1 MALREARLT
10 TPYTG
15 SVVLHYDKPTRF
27 PLSLEINMIK
37 FFRKIRYNL
46 MEKNKTGKY
55 LKYAIGEI
63 ILVVIGILIA
73 LQINNWNSAQKDIGK
88 EQQILLSLKEE
99 FKQNIKEL
107 SFDHQVN
114 LSCINAITTLLNFDE
129 KVDFETRTIDSLMGQ
144 ANNFATFDARLGVI
158 NDISS
163 SGSLEL
169 IRDSKL
175 RYKLNQWTG
184 ELDDYKEDIIIRRDY
199 WINHTPSMTNKLL
212 PARNQDVSMDRE
224 DYTRGIIIKPI
235 EVPKSN
241 YIEFLTSL
249 EIDGFLFDYYMNQ
262 SFVNINEEAIMRF
275 LEETLE
281 LIETNIN
288 Q

>member
-1 MALREARLT
+1 MT
-10 TPYTG
+10 
-15 SVVLHYDKPTRF
+15 K
-27 PLSLEINMIK
+27 
-37 FFRKIRYNL
+37 
-46 MEKNKTGKY
+46 
-55 LKYAIGEI
+55 
-63 ILVVIGILIA
+63 
-73 LQINNWNSAQKDIGK
+73 
-88 EQQILLSLKEE
+88 
-99 FKQNIKEL
+99 
-107 SFDHQVN
+107 
-114 LSCINAITTLLNFDE
+114 LLNFDE

-144 ANNFATFDARLGVI
+144 ANNFATFDARLGII

-163 SGSLEL
+163 SGNLEL

>member
-1 MALREARLT
+1 
-10 TPYTG
+10 
-15 SVVLHYDKPTRF
+15 
-27 PLSLEINMIK
+27 MIK

-46 MEKNKTGKY
+46 MESGKTGKY
-55 LKYAIGEI
+55 FKYAIGEI
-63 ILVVIGILIA
+63 LLVVIGILIA
-73 LQINNWNSAQKDIGK
+73 LQINNWNSAQKDIAK

-114 LSCINAITTLLNFDE
+114 LSCINAITKLLNFDE

-163 SGSLEL
+163 SGNLEL

-199 WINHTPSMTNKLL
+199 WINNTPSMTNKLL
-212 PARNQDVSMDRE
+212 PARNMDTSMDRE
-224 DYTRGIIIKPI
+224 DYARDIIIKPI

-249 EIDGFLFDYYMNQ
+249 EIDGFLFDSYMNQ
-262 SFVNINEEAIMRF
+262 SFVTTNEEAIMRF